1 LFFTYI
7 YLILQDLVFT
17 QMSCDEVLFVLISKT
32 ETISATEK
40 ISLIQFL
47 NRLAELLQNTNLKM
61 YLLYYTTNDSI
72 TFRAL

>member
-1 LFFTYI
+1 
-7 YLILQDLVFT
+7 
-17 QMSCDEVLFVLISKT
+17 MSCDEVLFVLISKT